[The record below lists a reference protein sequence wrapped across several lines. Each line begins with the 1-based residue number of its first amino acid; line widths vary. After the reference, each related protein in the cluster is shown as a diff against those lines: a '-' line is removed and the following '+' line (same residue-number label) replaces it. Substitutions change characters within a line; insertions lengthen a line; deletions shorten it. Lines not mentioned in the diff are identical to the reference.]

1 MTNLSKF
8 RAILDLKKTSKNLEA
23 SVAQDFLVLNAAA
36 VIIRELLRC
45 LAIVSN
51 PGFSGTMEKLS
62 DSSPESEFRWQSSL
76 MSFDN
81 KFGLLIQVSS
91 GTPLSLSL
99 KQTSYTAIHNYCV
112 TK

>member
-1 MTNLSKF
+1 MLHSQIFQLGIICKSYLSS
-8 RAILDLKKTSKNLEA
+8 LSEY
-23 SVAQDFLVLNAAA
+23 FLVLNAAA

-45 LAIVSN
+45 LTPVTS

-76 MSFDN
+76 MSFDS

-91 GTPLSLSL
+91 GTPLSLFL
-99 KQTSYTAIHNYCV
+99 KQKSYTTIHNYCV

>member
-1 MTNLSKF
+1 MLHSQIFQLSIVYKSY
-8 RAILDLKKTSKNLEA
+8 LSSLSEY
-23 SVAQDFLVLNAAA
+23 FLVLNAAA

-45 LAIVSN
+45 LGPVLS

-62 DSSPESEFRWQSSL
+62 DSSPESEFRWESSL
-76 MSFDN
+76 MSFDS

-99 KQTSYTAIHNYCV
+99 KQKSYTTIHNYCV